1 MKTSKKEQLAITEAK
16 ELKSK
21 RATMKA
27 KRNENKKSVTTKS
40 FNDRHNNFIPEFK
53 QERNPDA
60 VLYLQLKNAK
70 KLSMIGKKVVTYK
83 QWQEIKMKEVMK
95 RV

>member
-1 MKTSKKEQLAITEAK
+1 MKTSKKEQLAIEKAQ
-16 ELKSK
+16 ELKLK

-27 KRNENKKSVTTKS
+27 NRNEKKRAVTTKS
-40 FNDRHNNFIPEFK
+40 FNDKKNNFIPEVK

-60 VLYLQLKNAK
+60 VLYLQLKNSK
-70 KLSMIGKKVVTYK
+70 NLSMIGKKVVTYK